1 MFHYDSL
8 RTGTTLARGP
18 ANPSLMWSYL
28 TGSSVYASPAV
39 SDGLVFIPSWDGT
52 LYVIDENTGQLKWS
66 FNTGAP
72 IFSSPAVSTG
82 TVFLASR
89 NGVLYALNEQTGGV
103 IWSHPTPN
111 YPITSSPLVAD
122 GKVFFGNWCGGMLCN
137 PAGHFVALDSATGT
151 ILWLAA
157 TVPSAAV
164 DPPSV

>member
-1 MFHYDSL
+1 
-8 RTGTTLARGP
+8 
-18 ANPSLMWSYL
+18 MWSYL

-89 NGVLYALNEQTGGV
+89 NGVLYALNEQSGSV

-122 GKVFFGNWCGGMLCN
+122 GKVFFGNWCGGVLCK
-137 PAGHFVALDSATGT
+137 PTGPFLALGSATRA
-151 ILWLAA
+151 ILWLCRKGS
-157 TVPSAAV
+157 SAAGV
-164 DPPSV
+164 FS

>member
-89 NGVLYALNEQTGGV
+89 NGVLYALNEQSGSV
-103 IWSHPTPN
+103 VR
-111 YPITSSPLVAD
+111 SPKWQRICQD
-122 GKVFFGNWCGGMLCN
+122 GSCSCRWD
-137 PAGHFVALDSATGT
+137 AL
-151 ILWLAA
+151 LWYGKEFRR
-157 TVPSAAV
+157 P
-164 DPPSV
+164 